1 MASVSACAGV
11 SGGVRGLASRRRAAG
26 SVSGVVASVKP
37 PGELAQHEA
46 ALARRVGG
54 AQLVERLGQLAGV
67 AFGRRGQVRGAHG
80 LAGEEEQR
88 LEGAG
93 ERAHDAAASRVGTC
107 AMAVMAM
114 SPNGSSWRQLAS
126 PCL

>member
-26 SVSGVVASVKP
+26 SVSGVGGQREAAR
-37 PGELAQHEA
+37 ELAQHEP
-46 ALARRVGG
+46 ALAGRVGR
-54 AQLVERLGQLAGV
+54 AQLLQRLGQLLGV
-67 AFGRRGQVRGAHG
+67 AFGRRGQVVGAHR

-88 LEGAG
+88 LERAG
-93 ERAHDAAASRVGTC
+93 QRAHDAAASRPGTW
-107 AMAVMAM
+107 AMVLIAM
-114 SPNGSSWRQLAS
+114 SPNGSSWRQVAS

>member
-26 SVSGVVASVKP
+26 SVSGERGQREAA
-37 PGELAQHEA
+37 GELAQHEP
-46 ALARRVGG
+46 ALAGRVGG
-54 AQLVERLGQLAGV
+54 AQLLERLGQLVGV
-67 AFGRRGQVRGAHG
+67 ALGRRARVRGAHR

-88 LEGAG
+88 LSVRASALTTPPPRAGARG
-93 ERAHDAAASRVGTC
+93 PWRLI
-107 AMAVMAM
+107 AM
-114 SPNGSSWRQLAS
+114 SPNGSSWRQVAS